1 VVSLSFDSDA
11 EDDQNAP
18 KYDCHTCLYS
28 MILELFYFLYS
39 LTYSQIWL
47 SPIVDDCQPTYNTN
61 LEKKKTKKEKRNT
74 GQKYRYIKSLR

>member
-47 SPIVDDCQPTYNTN
+47 SPIVDDCQPTYITN
-61 LEKKKTKKEKRNT
+61 LEKKKTKKKKKKTEK
-74 GQKYRYIKSLR
+74 KKKIKKK